1 MFLNSNVFS
10 FISSF
15 VSSLSNVLSILPD
28 LIFFPIF
35 SKIFFKKCI
44 KSLGVIFKLI
54 TKKAINP
61 NSKNESNPKS
71 PLKFIITVPS
81 SYPNKPENIKNSKK

>member
-1 MFLNSNVFS
+1 MVSLGVDGSTLLNTKKIIEPRTSHT
-10 FISSF
+10 
-15 VSSLSNVLSILPD
+15 
-28 LIFFPIF
+28 
-35 SKIFFKKCI
+35 KIFFKKCI

-81 SYPNKPENIKNSKK
+81 SYPNKPENI